1 MAKKR
6 TSAGSPGAADDRQP
20 EQSSDAASASA
31 SAPAPVSRR
40 DFLAR
45 AGSYGWTLSLA
56 APFLGRSLLP
66 RALAPA
72 APSAAPAS
80 PRALADGIVRS
91 RPVTA
96 PVNPALFSGL
106 QWRML
111 GPFRGG
117 RVDAVTGVPGRPNE
131 YYFGAVNGGL
141 WKSIDAGRVWEP
153 VFDGQPVAS
162 IGAVAVAPSAPDT
175 VYVGSGE
182 CTLRD
187 SVGYGN
193 GVYKSTDSGRTWTPL
208 GLENTQHIGKIAV
221 HPRNPNVVFV
231 AAIGHFY
238 APNPDRGVFRSRDG
252 GKSWQKVLFK
262 GEDVGAIEV
271 QIDPSNPDVVYAGL
285 WNTRRPPWF
294 VYAPSNGP
302 GGGLYKSTDGG
313 NSWKELTD
321 GLPTQGM
328 GKSGIAIS
336 ASHPNRVYA
345 VIDNL
350 ELPPG
355 EKPPATPGS
364 FGEGAAGQGGFFRSD
379 DGGAHWTKMSGDSAL
394 WGRGWYFEHVV
405 CDPRDPDVV
414 YVSNVAV
421 SRTEDGGKTWVAL
434 RGSPGGD
441 DYHQAWV
448 SPDDPNMLIV
458 GSDQGTVITT
468 NARTK
473 DPRQVQW
480 SSWLNQPTAQMYHI
494 SVDYRFPY
502 WVTGAQQDSGAV
514 AVCVR
519 GKFAEISTRDW
530 EPIGAG
536 GESGYTAGDPLH
548 PGIIYGGT
556 GSRFDLA
563 LNRNVPGTSAPEVP
577 DGVKVRTDWT
587 QPLVLS
593 RADPRALYYANQ
605 YIFKSTDSAQTWTRI
620 SDDLTRPAPAVPAVP
635 ATLDAA
641 GAADV
646 DPNRGNGGVIY
657 TIAPSPLLVPMIWIG
672 TDDGLIKVTTN
683 DGRAWTD
690 VTPPALTPW
699 SRVTMI
705 EASHFDFNAA
715 YASVDRHQLQ
725 DYDPYV
731 YRTRDMGRTW
741 VKITDGLPAGVYVHT
756 VREDPERQGLL
767 FAGTERGAFVSFDDG
782 DHWQSLQLGLPVTS
796 VRDFEVYAGD
806 LLVGTHGRGIWVV
819 DDISVLRQLND
830 AVAGADAYLFKPG
843 NAYNYTQGGDNG
855 TPLQK
860 DEPQTP
866 NPPVGAYIDYYLRA
880 DSPDTKIEI
889 LDQSGAVRATFGA
902 GAPEAPAGG
911 RGGRGGRGGIPNV
924 SPLWQPTPE
933 PFQAAAG
940 MHRVVFN
947 PMGGGRRGGGGA
959 GGRRSRSRPRPGQ
972 RPHAADDRRVHGA
985 AHRERQDVRADVRGE
1000 AGPAPDGVAADQ
1012 TESLHRTKCPRPR
1025 LPTARRGRYVAGHPE
1040 FRH

>member
-1 MAKKR
+1 MAKKL
-6 TSAGSPGAADDRQP
+6 SPADLPGTDDDRRPAAPSEIP
-20 EQSSDAASASA
+20 ES
-31 SAPAPVSRR
+31 PFTRR
-40 DFLAR
+40 DFLVR
-45 AGSYGWTLSLA
+45 AGKYGLTVSLA

-66 RALAPA
+66 RALA
-72 APSAAPAS
+72 SAAQRVVPPS
-80 PRALADGIVRS
+80 PRALADGILRS
-91 RPVTA
+91 APASA
-96 PVNPALFSGL
+96 PVDPKLFSGL
-106 QWRML
+106 EWRML

-117 RVDAVTGVPGRPNE
+117 RTDAVTGVPGRPNE
-131 YYFGAVNGGL
+131 FYFGSVNGGL

-153 VFDGQPVAS
+153 VFDGQPVGS

-187 SVGYGN
+187 SIGFGN
-193 GVYKSTDSGRTWTPL
+193 GVYKSTDGGKTWAHL
-208 GLENTQHIGKIAV
+208 GLEETQHIGKIAV
-221 HPRNPNVVFV
+221 HPHNPNIVFV

-238 APNPDRGVFRSRDG
+238 APNPERGIFRSRDG
-252 GKSWQKVLFK
+252 GKSWQKVLFRNN
-262 GEDVGAIEV
+262 DVGAIEV

-302 GGGLYKSTDGG
+302 GGGIFKSTDGG
-313 NSWKELTD
+313 TTWKELTE
-321 GLPTQGM
+321 GLPTKGM

-355 EKPPATPGS
+355 EKPPATPSS
-364 FGEGAAGQGGFFRSD
+364 FGEGASGQGGFFRSD
-379 DGGAHWTKMSGDSAL
+379 DGGAHWTKMSGDPAL

-405 CDPRDPDVV
+405 CDPRDPDIVH
-414 YVSNVAV
+414 VSNVAV

-448 SPDDPNMLIV
+448 SPDDPNTMIV
-458 GSDQGTVITT
+458 ASDQGTIITR
-468 NARTK
+468 NARAK
-473 DPRQVQW
+473 DPRDVTW

-519 GKFAEISTRDW
+519 GKFGEISTRDW

-548 PGIIYGGT
+548 PGIIYGGS

-563 LNRNVPGTSAPEVP
+563 LNRNVPGTAAPEVP

-605 YIFKSTDSAQTWTRI
+605 YVFKSTDSAQTWTRI
-620 SDDLTRPAPAVPAVP
+620 SDDLTRPAPAVPT
-635 ATLDAA
+635 TLDEA

-657 TIAPSPLLVPMIWIG
+657 TIAPSPLLVPMVWVG
-672 TDDGLIKVTTN
+672 TDDGLVKVTT
-683 DGRAWTD
+683 DEGKEWKD

-705 EASHFDFNAA
+705 EASHFEFTTA

-725 DYDPYV
+725 DYDPYI

-741 VKITDGLPAGVYVHT
+741 EKITNGLPAGVYVHT
-756 VREDPERQGLL
+756 VREDPERQGML
-767 FAGTERGAFVSFDDG
+767 FAGTERGAFISFDDG
-782 DHWQSLQLGLPVTS
+782 DHWQSLQLGLPTTS
-796 VRDFEVYAGD
+796 VRDFEVYGGD
-806 LLVGTHGRGIWVV
+806 LIVGTHGRGIWVI
-819 DDISVLRQLND
+819 DDISTLRQIND
-830 AVAGADAYLFKPG
+830 AVASADAYLFKPA
-843 NAYNYTQGGDNG
+843 NAYNYMQGGDNG

-866 NPPVGAYIDYYLRA
+866 NPPVGAYIAYYLR
-880 DSPDTKIEI
+880 SDTSGDAKIEV
-889 LDQSGAVRATFGA
+889 LDQAGTVRATFA
-902 GAPEAPAGG
+902 SGAPEAPAGG
-911 RGGRGGRGGIPNV
+911 RAGRGGRGGIANV
-924 SPLWQPTPE
+924 SPLWQSAPE
-933 PFQAAAG
+933 PFQTSAG
-940 MHRVVFN
+940 MHRVVFS
-947 PMGGGRRGGGGA
+947 PMGGGRRGFGGG
-959 GGRRSRSRPRPGQ
+959 GGRGRGRG
-972 RPHAADDRRVHGA
+972 
-985 AHRERQDVRADVRGE
+985 RAS
-1000 AGPAPDGVAADQ
+1000 GPTPPMTG
-1012 TESLHRTKCPRPR
+1012 TF
-1025 LPTARRGRYVAGHPE
+1025 TARLTVNGKTYEQPFEMKPDPRQME
-1040 FRH
+1040 